1 MRGARD
7 LLSDS
12 SVPLSGRLRASKA
25 STVMKFIRNLSMS
38 AKFGLIGGLTACML
52 AAPTALV
59 VGNSVQE
66 IRAAQQTRDQGDSFR
81 PCPAP

>member
-1 MRGARD
+1 
-7 LLSDS
+7 
-12 SVPLSGRLRASKA
+12 
-25 STVMKFIRNLSMS
+25 MKFIRNLSMS

-66 IRAAQQTRDQGDSFR
+66 IRAAQLQQAGIA
-81 PCPAP
+81 PA